1 MTHYWEWVTMFA
13 SPCTICIRCNKKDTE
28 NKIIQNVKNIPD
40 AKACIQYH
48 AIHPIIFISCHII
61 NLLGGRTKPIC
72 WNPIRGSLK
81 LVLPSRVHIDVT
93 ALVSVASGLPAAH
106 LAAAL
111 SQLRNFHYGDVIMGT
126 IASQITGLTI
136 VYSTAY
142 SDVDQRKHQSSA
154 SLAFVRGIHRGTV
167 NSPHKWPLTRKCFHL
182 MTSSCRVAIR
192 NKAVPYVRGAIDS
205 NEPGYS
211 LFRDRLT
218 PQFF

>member
-1 MTHYWEWVTMFA
+1 MQQE
-13 SPCTICIRCNKKDTE
+13 DTE
-28 NKIIQNVKNIPD
+28 DKIIQNVKNIPD

-61 NLLGGRTKPIC
+61 NLLWGRTKPIC

-81 LVLPSRVHIDVT
+81 LVLPSTVHIDVT

-126 IASQITGLTI
+126 IASQITSLTI
-136 VYSTAY
+136 VYSTVY
-142 SDVDQRKHQSSA
+142 SDADQRKHQSSA

-167 NSPHKWPLTRKCFHL
+167 NSPHKWPVTRKKCFHR
-182 MTSSCRVAIR
+182 MTSSYRVAIR
-192 NKAVPYVRGAIDS
+192 NKAVPHVRGAIDS
-205 NEPGYS
+205 NEPGDS
-211 LFRDRLT
+211 LLREKLT
-218 PQFF
+218 PHILFWWMKVLLALKKCC